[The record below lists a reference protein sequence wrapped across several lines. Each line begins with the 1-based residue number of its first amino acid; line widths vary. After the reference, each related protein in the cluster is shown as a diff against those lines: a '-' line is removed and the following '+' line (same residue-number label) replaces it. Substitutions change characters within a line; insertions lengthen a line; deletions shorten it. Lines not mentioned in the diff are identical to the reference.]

1 MYINKITGDFDEEEN
16 NDYEDE
22 EDEEEWI
29 DWNKILDDESKTSLK
44 IEKAFKRK

>member
-1 MYINKITGDFDEEEN
+1 MYINKITGDFDEEDN
-16 NDYEDE
+16 NDEDE
-22 EDEEEWI
+22 DEWV